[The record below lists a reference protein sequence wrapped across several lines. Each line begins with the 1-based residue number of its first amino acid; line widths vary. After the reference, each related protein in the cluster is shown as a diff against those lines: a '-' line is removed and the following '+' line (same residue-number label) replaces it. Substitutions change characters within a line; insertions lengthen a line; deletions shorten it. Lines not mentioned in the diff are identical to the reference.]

1 MTELDWGKCPDA
13 ERTPGKMSGAWCL
26 KGTRIRCE
34 DIITQSYGCTPEEI
48 AGPDIYPEL
57 DVALVRRILAY
68 ARSTSWPACPDAE
81 KRGGQWVVKGSTVPV
96 QTIIDESWDG
106 QMPQTTAELHGLR
119 LDVVRRILAF
129 AGCFGRHEMTPPP

>member
-34 DIITQSYGCTPEEI
+34 DIITQSYGCSPEEI

-57 DVALVRRILAY
+57 DVALVRRILDFA
-68 ARSTSWPACPDAE
+68 A
-81 KRGGQWVVKGSTVPV
+81 KR
-96 QTIIDESWDG
+96 
-106 QMPQTTAELHGLR
+106 
-119 LDVVRRILAF
+119 
-129 AGCFGRHEMTPPP
+129 